1 MSSTPLSRRAAV
13 RLFGSATAMALMA
26 ACSAP
31 ASPSAPVAPTTPPA
45 AQPTPAATPAAA
57 ATSAPASV
65 AATGVPTPATASAAA
80 QPKSG
85 GTLRQGYVGDLIGL
99 DGHNRSGNDGIWFV
113 YDRLTA
119 YDDQHTP
126 TPMLAESWDISPDAR
141 QYTFHLRHGVM
152 FHNGRELNSADVKYN
167 IQRTADPKNGGG
179 QLAPLASWWTAIDTP
194 DKYTVVVTSDLSRP
208 NAFDYFEYLNIIN
221 QETQEG
227 PDSKTT
233 GVGTGPWKFVEWVQ
247 GDHVTLGKNTNYWQS
262 GKPYLDGITIPILR
276 DQQAMVAEL
285 EAGTLDVARGPSLRD
300 YARLKDDPNFSGLAH
315 TATGGFYV
323 IGANTSRAPTDNKL
337 VRQAL
342 NFAFDRQRFVDTV
355 LLGVGKAES
364 IPWQP
369 TSPAYE
375 ADKVNTYTFD
385 LDKAKSLLDQAGVG
399 PFDIDILLYLS
410 TAEYQGMA
418 QLYQADLAK
427 LGITLNIKT
436 QDVGTWLDQVNNA
449 KYLGLYSGPASLGDL
464 APATCFTSSKAFA
477 PASNNSAFKS
487 DRYSELITQTATE
500 PDPAKA
506 KPLYSELNDLFL
518 DESFTMVLSPTL
530 PTLLNKK
537 GVHGVTYTHHEM
549 VTYTD
554 AWLDS

>member
-1 MSSTPLSRRAAV
+1 MSSIPLTRRAAV
-13 RLFGSATAMALMA
+13 RLLGSAAATVAALAA

-31 ASPSAPVAPTTPPA
+31 ASPAAPTAPPPTPVPP
-45 AQPTPAATPAAA
+45 QPTRSAATVAAP
-57 ATSAPASV
+57 TSAPAP
-65 AATGVPTPATASAAA
+65 AAAGSAGSTAA
-80 QPKSG
+80 QPKTG

-141 QYTFHLRHGVM
+141 QYTFHLRKGVQ
-152 FHNGRELNSADVKYN
+152 FHNGRELTSDDVKYN

-179 QLAPLASWWTAIDTP
+179 QLAPLASWWTGIDTP
-194 DKYTVVVTSDLSRP
+194 DKYTLVVTSDLSRP
-208 NAFDYFEYLNIIN
+208 NAFDYFEYLNIIDKD
-221 QETQEG
+221 TQEG
-227 PDSKTT
+227 PDSRTRV
-233 GVGTGPWKFVEWVQ
+233 VGTGPWTFVEWVQ
-247 GDHVTLGKNTNYWQS
+247 GDHVALGKNANYWQS

-276 DQQAMVAEL
+276 DQQAMVAQL
-285 EAGTLDVARGPSLRD
+285 EAGALDVARGPSLRD
-300 YARLKDDPNFSGLAH
+300 FTRLKDDPSYGGLAH

-323 IGANTSRAPTDNKL
+323 IGANTSRPPTDNKL

-342 NFAFDRQRFVDTV
+342 NYAFDRQRFVDTV

-364 IPWQP
+364 IPWP
-369 TSPAYE
+369 PASPAYE
-375 ADKVNTYTFD
+375 ADKVNTYAFD
-385 LDKAKSLLDQAGVG
+385 LDKAKSLLNQAGVG
-399 PFDIDILLYLS
+399 PFEVDILLYLA

-427 LGITLNIKT
+427 IGVTLNIKT

-477 PASNNSAFKS
+477 PASNNSGFKS
-487 DRYSELITQTATE
+487 DRYTELITQTATE
-500 PDPAKA
+500 PDLARA
-506 KPLYSELNDLFL
+506 KPLYSMLNDLFL
-518 DESFTMVLSPTL
+518 DEAFTMVLSPTL
-530 PTLLNKK
+530 PTLASRKAVQ
-537 GVHGVTYTHHEM
+537 GVAYTHHEM